1 MSRAMDRLRLLSE
14 ERGSAMV
21 EMVFV
26 VPVLALILF
35 GIVELSRAWFTL
47 QVAASAAREGARAGA
62 VAPTGNEKSNG
73 EARIDALLTTAG
85 LTATSR
91 SVDKV
96 ALAGTTDFEIVS
108 TVNLT
113 FSTVLPLLPQLQSLS
128 LSESARMR
136 FECNPA
142 MTVCS
147 P

>member
-1 MSRAMDRLRLLSE
+1 MSRAIKRRRFLSE

-21 EMVFV
+21 EMIIV
-26 VPVLALILF
+26 VPVLLVVLF
-35 GIVELSRAWFTL
+35 AIVELSRAWFTL

-62 VAPTGNEKSNG
+62 VATTGSEKSNG

-85 LTATSR
+85 VTAASR

-96 ALAGTTDFEIVS
+96 ALAGTADFEIVS

-113 FSTVLPLLPQLQSLS
+113 FTTVFPLLLPFQTLS
-128 LSESARMR
+128 LSESASMR